1 MHVMVVMLLLLL
13 LLLLQLRSELSATP
27 VFDGQRRRD
36 ADGRVGRPLKARLG
50 QHRVVTVA
58 RDAVAASP
66 DVNPDGL

>member
-1 MHVMVVMLLLLL
+1 LLLL

-36 ADGRVGRPLKARLG
+36 ADGRVRRPLKARLG
-50 QHRVVTVA
+50 QHRVVTVT